1 LIVVDASA
9 VVSLL
14 LQLEEADAVMAR
26 VLSGRDRPQ
35 APHLLDLEV
44 AQVVRRYW
52 RAGDITAARG
62 EQAIRDLA
70 DLPLERHSHEPL
82 LGRIWQLRNN
92 VTACDAAYIALAEAL
107 DAPLLTLDSALSR
120 VPGVRIPV
128 EVV

>member
-1 LIVVDASA
+1 MIVVDASA
-9 VVSLL
+9 VVSLP

-26 VLSGRDRPQ
+26 MLSGRDRPQ

-92 VTACDAAYIALAEAL
+92 VTAYDAAYIALAEAL
-107 DAPLLTLDSALSR
+107 DAPLLTLDSALTR

>member
-82 LGRIWQLRNN
+82 LGRIWQLRNS
-92 VTACDAAYIALAEAL
+92 VTAYDAAYIALAEAL

>member
-9 VVSLL
+9 VVSML
-14 LQLEEADAVMAR
+14 LQLEEADAVMDR
-26 VLSGRDRPQ
+26 VLSGHDRPQ

-52 RAGDITAARG
+52 RAGDITQARG
-62 EQAIRDLA
+62 EQAIRDLG

-92 VTACDAAYIALAEAL
+92 VTAYDAAYIALAEAL
-107 DAPLLTLDSALSR
+107 DAPLLTLDAALSR
-120 VPGVRIPV
+120 VPGVRVRV